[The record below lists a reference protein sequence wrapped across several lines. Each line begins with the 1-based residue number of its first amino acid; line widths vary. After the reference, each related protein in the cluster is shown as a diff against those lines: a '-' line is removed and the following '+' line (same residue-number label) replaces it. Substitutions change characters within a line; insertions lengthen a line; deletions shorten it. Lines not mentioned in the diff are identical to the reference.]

1 MSLFRITH
9 IDAQRTRRRMCV
21 RASNCRQALHMVEQQ
36 FGDAW
41 FTSAVQ
47 LKGGAA

>member
-9 IDAQRTRRRMCV
+9 IDEHHTRRRMRVLAC
-21 RASNCRQALHMVEQQ
+21 NCRQALRMVEQQ

-41 FTSAVQ
+41 FASAVRVEV
-47 LKGGAA
+47 LP